1 MNTSQMALDDDEPN
15 IQNKGKKSDKERK
28 RAEPENNEQ
37 TLNLLKSQV
46 VLYEGTF
53 NQLMEETKTSQMNE
67 ILTMFINNE
76 EDNYAAFKYI
86 NELSDDLDHLQQT
99 KK

>member
-1 MNTSQMALDDDEPN
+1 
-15 IQNKGKKSDKERK
+15 
-28 RAEPENNEQ
+28 
-37 TLNLLKSQV
+37 
-46 VLYEGTF
+46 
-53 NQLMEETKTSQMNE
+53 MEETKTSQMNE